1 METPKINYH
10 EELKKFVN
18 SLDFSQGKP
27 KLFLH
32 ACCGPCE
39 TYPVTFLNNF
49 FDITIGYF
57 NPNIAPFEEWDLRL
71 KELTRFI
78 NEFNKENGSNISIVT
93 MPYDHQ
99 IYLDAI
105 KGLENEPE
113 GGKRCLVCHDLRIK
127 LAYEYAY
134 NNNFPYY
141 TTVMTVSSHK
151 PSSYLNNLGLRLQN
165 DYPTTKFLVAD
176 FKKENGQL
184 LGIQIAK
191 KYNLYRQNYCGCI
204 FAKKMQKELKAI
216 KEKKLIIN

>member
-1 METPKINYH
+1 MKINYDLKLK
-10 EELKKFVN
+10 EELEKIK
-18 SLDFSQGKP
+18 GTKP
-27 KLFLH
+27 TLLLH
-32 ACCGPCE
+32 VCCGPCSGNVLKE
-39 TYPVTFLNNF
+39 ISEF
-49 FDITIGYF
+49 FDITIYYS
-57 NPNIAPFEEWDLRL
+57 N
-71 KELTRFI
+71 
-78 NEFNKENGSNISIVT
+78 SNIYPDTEYFRRFHELENFIQCFNQDFNQNIQVVEKEYQ
-93 MPYDHQ
+93 PKE
-99 IYLDAI
+99 YLKDI
-105 KGLENEPE
+105 SQYKNEPE

-204 FAKKMQKELKAI
+204 FAKKMQEELKAI